1 MDMSPLKK
9 TYQRILV
16 GVDDSDDAQLAFRYA
31 IQYAKERHATL
42 IITSIWESQEMNY
55 YQALNPNF
63 VHGSK
68 QDVID
73 HLKKYRQFAEKQ
85 GVKNVKT
92 VMGEGHAGE
101 QIVKKII
108 PATKPDLLI
117 IGSLSVK
124 GLRKH
129 MGTQAGYMS
138 KYAPISV
145 MVVR

>member
-1 MDMSPLKK
+1 
-9 TYQRILV
+9 
-16 GVDDSDDAQLAFRYA
+16 
-31 IQYAKERHATL
+31 
-42 IITSIWESQEMNY
+42 MNY

-68 QDVID
+68 QGVID
-73 HLKKYRQFAEKQ
+73 HLRKYQKFAKQQ
-85 GVKNVKT
+85 GVHDVQT

-108 PATKPDLLI
+108 PVTKPDLLI
-117 IGSLSVK
+117 IGSLSIK

-138 KYAPISV
+138 KFAPISV